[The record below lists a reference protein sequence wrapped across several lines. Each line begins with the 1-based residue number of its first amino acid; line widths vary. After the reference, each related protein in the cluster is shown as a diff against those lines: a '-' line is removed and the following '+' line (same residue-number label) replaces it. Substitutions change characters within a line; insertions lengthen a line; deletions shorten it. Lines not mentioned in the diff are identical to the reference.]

1 MFIEQVEEQLDKMS
15 PDEMKQWILTRAKL
29 TEEQE
34 QQAFLQTLTGKKKV
48 IYMPDFSEIEAFFE
62 KAESGDIYLEYETHY
77 YEFDEDG
84 SYLDDWKVWY
94 MDPFGA
100 MSFLNEV
107 LRGCSALVAVGEYKQ
122 AAELYEK
129 IRNLQFDVQEAE
141 DSEDS
146 RADDTPFTLLHAE
159 EEGMLSIDSKDI
171 GTDWIKAVVK
181 SQKCRDREEFAR
193 QVVSMLMDPL
203 CRKLTPEIL
212 LSENISEDVFLAMED
227 ILKAEV
233 LNEEIL
239 LEKMYF
245 DPKFWREKYR
255 HEKDLARKKKLLLN
269 IQKKCLCPKQREQ
282 PAGVS
287 VLDASWKQIKDLIA
301 SLRYERYIDDQWQID
316 EVWKICEVLCKQESL
331 PQEPW
336 EVRQKVLMDILEN
349 DYYDYYGCGN
359 PTGNLSKKLCVTKQE
374 FLALADMMDNT
385 HHRREA
391 ADLYRQYGRD
401 DKYISYLEGN
411 LGKESKIYIELMN
424 YYREK
429 EDFENAGRVAG
440 QALEKCRD
448 NLTEIFIYL
457 LADAREKGEEE
468 RYKKLY
474 ASAKRRR
481 GADIVRINRALI
493 K

>member
-1 MFIEQVEEQLDKMS
+1 M
-15 PDEMKQWILTRAKL
+15 
-29 TEEQE
+29 
-34 QQAFLQTLTGKKKV
+34 
-48 IYMPDFSEIEAFFE
+48 
-62 KAESGDIYLEYETHY
+62 
-77 YEFDEDG
+77 
-84 SYLDDWKVWY
+84 
-94 MDPFGA
+94 
-100 MSFLNEV
+100 
-107 LRGCSALVAVGEYKQ
+107 
-122 AAELYEK
+122 
-129 IRNLQFDVQEAE
+129 
-141 DSEDS
+141 
-146 RADDTPFTLLHAE
+146 
-159 EEGMLSIDSKDI
+159 
-171 GTDWIKAVVK
+171 
-181 SQKCRDREEFAR
+181 
-193 QVVSMLMDPL
+193 
-203 CRKLTPEIL
+203 
-212 LSENISEDVFLAMED
+212 
-227 ILKAEV
+227 
-233 LNEEIL
+233 
-239 LEKMYF
+239 
-245 DPKFWREKYR
+245 
-255 HEKDLARKKKLLLN
+255 
-269 IQKKCLCPKQREQ
+269 
-282 PAGVS
+282 
-287 VLDASWKQIKDLIA
+287 
-301 SLRYERYIDDQWQID
+301 
-316 EVWKICEVLCKQESL
+316 
-331 PQEPW
+331 
-336 EVRQKVLMDILEN
+336 EN